1 MHFAQRK
8 PFNTSILGRPP
19 QACHRHAL
27 DANSFPTL
35 MTQDLGRIGVP
46 GSIIPARDPKQCV
59 CEVYKQKVSRSRR
72 IGVQRGDEGIG
83 IVVTVAAVV
92 VSE

>member
-1 MHFAQRK
+1 
-8 PFNTSILGRPP
+8 
-19 QACHRHAL
+19 
-27 DANSFPTL
+27 